1 MVASAELDGRRR
13 VIIEGVQPE
22 VDAGLFPAKR
32 VVGDIVVVEADI
44 FADGHDVLSAVV
56 LHRHASEKKPRE
68 VRMVPMGNDRWR
80 AGFTVER
87 LGYTIF
93 TIEAWVDHFLTW
105 HRDLKKR
112 VAAEQPDLDVQLQI
126 GLEMIRAAARRAK
139 ARDRKKLDAVM
150 RLLEG
155 DEAIAD
161 KIEEMYSADLLELMG
176 RSAERKFVTRYPI
189 EVFIEVDRKKA

>member
-32 VVGDIVVVEADI
+32 VIGDTVVVEADV

-56 LHRHASEKKPRE
+56 LHRHATEKKWTE
-68 VRMVPMGNDRWR
+68 VRMIPMPNDRWR
-80 AGFTVER
+80 AEFVVEQ

-93 TIEAWVDHFLTW
+93 TIEGWVDHFLTW

-112 VAAEQPDLDVQLQI
+112 VAAQQSDLDVQLEI
-126 GLEMIRAAARRAK
+126 GLQMIRAASKRAK
-139 ARDRKKLDAVM
+139 TRDRKKLDAVVK
-150 RLLEG
+150 LLEG
-155 DEAIAD
+155 DEPIED
-161 KIEEMYSADLLELMG
+161 KVDEMYSADLLELMW
-176 RSAERKFVTRYPI
+176 
-189 EVFIEVDRKKA
+189 